1 MQNVLTGARKNPP
14 RWTWAAEFFTAC
26 RRYVENTGLDPEVVL
41 GSKMA
46 WHQHYSALLEA
57 PETPAARDQP
67 EPVPG
72 PGSPSH
78 SGPDG
83 PSHPGLGSASR
94 SGPDGPSRSGSGSP
108 SHPSRPAAG
117 PPAQPPPKTRDD
129 NGADGGAVM
138 VSVPVSPLESLT
150 VPVPGSSPD
159 SLADLF
165 LDQVMKQWDGRTP
178 DLVPDNWPA
187 AESRPREPTDT
198 LPTPP
203 ARPQPMLE
211 LPQPVEQEATYAA
224 LTAIGE
230 KKSLTHERMRD
241 WFGPRGA
248 ALWEA
253 ADALCVAGP
262 CADRY
267 ARANLQLGILL
278 VNRNA
283 LHEGNQLL
291 QRVRQVLPE
300 IAIGPVPCHGD
311 YFFGTVPADIC
322 RQVARDYRAAGRTDK
337 AEQWLRYGN
346 ALVAPISISL
356 AISARG
362 KHARQAGTF
371 QHHPLTNAAEIHR
384 LFWQSEPRTGEG
396 RTTFPLATSGH

>member
-14 RWTWAAEFFTAC
+14 RWRWAAEFFTAC
-26 RRYVENTGLDPEVVL
+26 RGYVENTGLDPEVVL

-57 PETPAARDQP
+57 PETPEARDQP

-78 SGPDG
+78 PGP
-83 PSHPGLGSASR
+83 
-94 SGPDGPSRSGSGSP
+94 GSP
-108 SHPSRPAAG
+108 SHPGPGGPSSPSRPAAV
-117 PPAQPPPKTRDD
+117 PPAQPPPKTRDGD
-129 NGADGGAVM
+129 SADGGAVM

-150 VPVPGSSPD
+150 MPAPGSSPD
-159 SLADLF
+159 SLADLL

-178 DLVPDNWPA
+178 DLVPGNWPT
-187 AESRPREPTDT
+187 AESRPREPTEP
-198 LPTPP
+198 LP
-203 ARPQPMLE
+203 ARPQSLLE

-311 YFFGTVPADIC
+311 YFFGTIPADIC
-322 RQVARDYRAAGRTDK
+322 RRVARDYRAAGRTDK
-337 AEQWLRYGN
+337 AEEWLRYGS
-346 ALVAPISISL
+346 ALVAPLSISL

-362 KHARQAGTF
+362 KHVRQAGTF

-384 LFWQSEPRTGEG
+384 LFWQAEPRTGEG
-396 RTTFPLATSGH
+396 RTTFPLASSGH

>member
-14 RWTWAAEFFTAC
+14 RWRWAAEFFTAC
-26 RRYVENTGLDPEVVL
+26 RHYVANTGLDPEVVL

-57 PETPAARDQP
+57 PETPAACDPP

-72 PGSPSH
+72 PDP
-78 SGPDG
+78 
-83 PSHPGLGSASR
+83 AS
-94 SGPDGPSRSGSGSP
+94 
-108 SHPSRPAAG
+108 PSRPSQSDAI
-117 PPAQPPPKTRDD
+117 PPAPPPPETRD
-129 NGADGGAVM
+129 DGGAVM
-138 VSVPVSPLESLT
+138 VSVPVSPLERLA
-150 VPVPGSSPD
+150 VPMPGSS
-159 SLADLF
+159 SALADLL
-165 LDQVMKQWDGRTP
+165 LDQVMEQWDGLTP
-178 DLVPDNWPA
+178 DLVPHNWPVT
-187 AESRPREPTDT
+187 ESRPREPTDP
-198 LPTPP
+198 LPAPRTEPP
-203 ARPQPMLE
+203 VRPQPMLE

-253 ADALCVAGP
+253 ADALCVSGP

-267 ARANLQLGILL
+267 AWANLQLGILL
-278 VNRNA
+278 VNRDA
-283 LHEGNQLL
+283 LHEGDQFL
-291 QRVRQVLPE
+291 QRVRHVLPE
-300 IAIGPVPCHGD
+300 IAIGPTPCRGD
-311 YFFGTVPADIC
+311 YFFGTIPADIC
-322 RQVARDYRAAGRTDK
+322 RHVAHDYRAAGRTDK
-337 AEQWLRYGN
+337 AEQWLQYGK
-346 ALVAPISISL
+346 ALEAPISISL

-371 QHHPLTNAAEIHR
+371 QHHPLANAAEIHR
-384 LFWQSEPRTGEG
+384 LLWQVEP